1 MSTLFKYKTIFK
13 NVVKASANLDSA
25 KFISKASLESL
36 KSLIPAS
43 VDLENN
49 IDLLGVSF
57 NAAVVN
63 RFNRN
68 HDGLNTSAAAA
79 IKNYFI
85 HKPCN
90 IEHNNTRIVGHI
102 VNSSFSSFGDNR
114 VLSDEDIK
122 DEIGP
127 FNISLAAVVY
137 KTVEKAF
144 CGALEDSS
152 NPTSQWYNKISTSW
166 EIGFNDYIIAV
177 GSKNVKDAI
186 LITDPKQIEE
196 YSGYLKCNGG
206 SGKTSDGQPV
216 YRLITGKI
224 YPLGIGFT
232 TNPAAEVSGV
242 ITVNKEVEDDESE
255 DEEDEEENEGNDD
268 EEDEMDEENEE
279 GEEKKMECECLEID
293 SANFINKFSQF
304 KDGNVILK
312 QDNKLTVMDLNQIIA
327 AFKTALAEKQ
337 ADVKFSEE
345 SIASVSE
352 KIAESIRTESVR
364 AQAEL
369 EKSQKVQQE
378 AIASAD
384 KLREDLDLNSKK
396 LSETEQRLKDLEASL
411 ANKNATELFN
421 VRMASLDADFDFE
434 DADRQLLAADLQ
446 ALASTDEAFAA
457 YKDKISVLYRHKN
470 KVAKAAA
477 EAEFN
482 KRVEAETQKRVDEIA
497 KASVKTSDIDAILA
511 KLKPAKATVVPGN
524 DVTVTQ
530 DSWSKFAEAF
540 SKKNVVSAK

>member
-36 KSLIPAS
+36 RSLIPAS

-68 HDGLNTSAAAA
+68 GDGLNSSAAAA

-90 IEHNNTRIVGHI
+90 IEHDNTRIVGHI
-102 VNSSFSSFGDNR
+102 VNAGFSSFGDNR
-114 VLSDEDIK
+114 VLSEDDIK

-196 YSGYLKCNGG
+196 FSGYLKCNGG
-206 SGKTSDGQPV
+206 SGKTPDGKPV

-242 ITVNKEVEDDESE
+242 ITVNEEPEDDESE
-255 DEEDEEENEGNDD
+255 DEEDDD
-268 EEDEMDEENEE
+268 EDENEE
-279 GEEKKMECECLEID
+279 ESEDSAEDDEMGEEESECECLEID

-327 AFKTALAEKQ
+327 AFKAALAEKQ

-411 ANKNATELFN
+411 ANKNAADLFN
-421 VRMASLDADFDFE
+421 VRMAALDADYDFE
-434 DADRQLLAADLQ
+434 SADRQLLAADLQ
-446 ALASTDEAFAA
+446 SLASTDEAFAA
-457 YKDKISVLYRHKN
+457 YKEKLAVLYSHKN

-497 KASVKTSDIDAILA
+497 KASVKTTDIDAILA

-524 DVTVTQ
+524 EVTVAP

>member
-1 MSTLFKYKTIFK
+1 MSNLYKFKTRFK
-13 NVVKASANLDSA
+13 NIVKASANFDSS

-36 KSLIPAS
+36 RSLIPAS

-68 HDGLNTSAAAA
+68 GDGLNSAAAAA
-79 IKNYFI
+79 IKSYFI

-102 VNSSFSSFGDNR
+102 VNSGFSSFGDNR

-186 LITDPKQIEE
+186 LITDPKQVEE
-196 YSGYLKCNGG
+196 YSAYLKCNGG

-242 ITVNKEVEDDESE
+242 ITVNKEIEDDESE
-255 DEEDEEENEGNDD
+255 DEEDEDEME
-268 EEDEMDEENEE
+268 EED
-279 GEEKKMECECLEID
+279 GEDDKMGEKESECECIEVD
-293 SANFINKFSQF
+293 SANFINNCSQF
-304 KDGNVILK
+304 KEGNVILK
-312 QDNKLTVMDLNQIIA
+312 QDNNNITVMDLNQIIA
-327 AFKTALAEKQ
+327 AFKAALAEKQ

-411 ANKNATELFN
+411 ANKNAADLFN
-421 VRMASLDADFDFE
+421 VRMAALDAEYDFE
-434 DADRQLLAADLQ
+434 SADRQLLAADLQ
-446 ALASTDEAFAA
+446 SLASTDEAFAA
-457 YKDKISVLYRHKN
+457 YKEKLAVLYSHKN